1 MKDFQE
7 KIERYM
13 DARMPILYIDTFED
27 DIAADEIKNV
37 ARRKRRDIYEWSMQG
52 FFFEEKD
59 TIYAQSGAELVG
71 TLKQL
76 ISAKDDLTNK
86 VLIIKDIGSFFN
98 IHGENAHSTLPLLIS
113 QLKFLSQQINKGLLS
128 NEGIDDFTI
137 FIIAPLIT
145 IPKELESYITII
157 NMDYLDEK
165 GIYKLISGFVKELEI
180 RQPTNDLMDK
190 LIMTLKGLTKTE
202 IFNILELAVSDDG
215 ELDYTDLALIRE
227 QKQQMIKKSGILD
240 MVPLKETLDDI
251 GGLEI
256 LKKWL
261 LRKAEIFKNITKAN
275 AFGVATPK
283 GVLIVGM
290 PGCGKSLTAKA
301 AAKAFDVP
309 LLRLDMGRLM
319 GKYVGESEANM
330 RRAILLTEASSPC
343 VLWIDELEKA
353 FAGIGANSTGS
364 EVTVRLFGNFL
375 TWMQEKKS
383 LAFVVA
389 TANDIT
395 KLPPELLRKGR
406 FDEIFYVNLP
416 NRQEREKI
424 FAIHIGKKRQK
435 DLPNIN
441 MKQIVDKTEGYCGA
455 DIESIVHDSLEE
467 AFVQKKMKLS
477 TEDILNAIKNT
488 HSISETMKEQLEKM
502 AKNYQE
508 RKFKNAS
515 L

>member
-37 ARRKRRDIYEWSMQG
+37 ARRKRRGIYEWSMQG

-59 TIYAQSGAELVG
+59 TIYAQSDAELVG

-128 NEGIDDFTI
+128 DAGIDDFTI
-137 FIIAPLIT
+137 FIIAPLMT
-145 IPKELESYITII
+145 IPKELESYMTII

-240 MVPLKETLDDI
+240 MVPLKESLDDI

-275 AFGVATPK
+275 EFGVATPK

-290 PGCGKSLTAKA
+290 YA
-301 AAKAFDVP
+301 
-309 LLRLDMGRLM
+309 R
-319 GKYVGESEANM
+319 
-330 RRAILLTEASSPC
+330 
-343 VLWIDELEKA
+343 
-353 FAGIGANSTGS
+353 
-364 EVTVRLFGNFL
+364 
-375 TWMQEKKS
+375 
-383 LAFVVA
+383 
-389 TANDIT
+389 
-395 KLPPELLRKGR
+395 LRK
-406 FDEIFYVNLP
+406 IAY
-416 NRQEREKI
+416 RQSRRK
-424 FAIHIGKKRQK
+424 
-435 DLPNIN
+435 
-441 MKQIVDKTEGYCGA
+441 
-455 DIESIVHDSLEE
+455 SI
-467 AFVQKKMKLS
+467 
-477 TEDILNAIKNT
+477 
-488 HSISETMKEQLEKM
+488 
-502 AKNYQE
+502 
-508 RKFKNAS
+508 
-515 L
+515 

>member
-13 DARMPILYIDTFED
+13 DARMPMLYIDTFED
-27 DIAADEIKNV
+27 DIATAEIKHI
-37 ARRKRRDIYEWSMQG
+37 AQRKRRGILEWSMQG
-52 FFFEEKD
+52 FFFEENGS
-59 TIYAQSGAELVG
+59 IYVQSNADLAE

-76 ISAKDDLTNK
+76 LMDKESLINK
-86 VLIIKDIGSFFN
+86 VLIIKDISSFFDMRK
-98 IHGENAHSTLPLLIS
+98 ENTHSTLPLIIS
-113 QLKFLSQQINKGLLS
+113 QLKLLSQQINKGLLS
-128 NEGIDDFTI
+128 DDGIDDFTI
-137 FIIAPLIT
+137 FIVAPLMP
-145 IPKELESYITII
+145 IPKELECYTTII

-165 GIYKLISGFVKELEI
+165 GIHKLVSDFVTALEI
-180 RQPTNDLMDK
+180 RQPETDLMDK

-240 MVPLKETLDDI
+240 MVPLKESLDDI

-275 AFGVATPK
+275 EFGVATPK

-416 NRQEREKI
+416 NKQEREKI
-424 FAIHIGKKRQK
+424 FAIHIGKKRKK

-467 AFVQKKMKLS
+467 AFVQKKTKLT

-488 HSISETMKEQLEKM
+488 HSISETMKDSLDKM